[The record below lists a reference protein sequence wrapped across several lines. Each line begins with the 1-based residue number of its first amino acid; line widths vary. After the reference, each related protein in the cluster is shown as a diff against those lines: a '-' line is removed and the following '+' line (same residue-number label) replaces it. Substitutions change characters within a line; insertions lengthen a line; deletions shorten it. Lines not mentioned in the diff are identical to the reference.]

1 MNGIIEEIKQRKG
14 LIVMRILIAA
24 FLCVFALAPHMA
36 VANDNTE
43 NNVEIPMLKERV
55 LGDPNAPVTIIEH
68 SSFTCPHCRSF
79 HVDTLPMIKER
90 LIETGQVKLKFD
102 DFPLNANAV
111 QAGMIARCFEDND
124 LYFDYVDF
132 LFQTQE
138 DWAFLQDP
146 RPYLA
151 QNARLLGLSSDQLNA
166 CMTTEGYEN
175 AYIRK
180 VQMIAEMKQI
190 QSTPTFIIAETGQRI
205 AGNKPFL
212 HFEAAVENALA
223 AQEQEKDSESENAE

>member
-1 MNGIIEEIKQRKG
+1 
-14 LIVMRILIAA
+14 MRFLIAA
-24 FLCVFALAPHMA
+24 FLCLLTFMPYQASAQA
-36 VANDNTE
+36 EIQE
-43 NNVEIPMLKERV
+43 NSVEIPMLKDRV
-55 LGDPNAPVTIIEH
+55 LGDADAPVTIIEH

-79 HVDTLPMIKER
+79 HVDTLPMVKER
-90 LIETGQVKLKFD
+90 LIKTGKAKLKFE

-111 QAGMIARCFEDND
+111 KAGMIARCFEDND
-124 LYFDYVDF
+124 LYFEYVDF

-138 DWAFLQDP
+138 DWAYLQDP

-151 QNARLLGLSSDQLNA
+151 QNARLLGLSSDQLNT

-180 VQMIAEMKQI
+180 VQMIAELKQV

-212 HFEAAVENALA
+212 HFEAAVNNAVS
-223 AQEQEKDSESENAE
+223 AQNEGESAE